1 MNDIP
6 AGIRLFEDDTTLYII
21 VENPNDAATI
31 INIDLNKI
39 KNWAKLRLV
48 TFNPNKIEAM
58 LLSRKRNRPDH
69 PTLYFDGTG
78 IQELTSHKHLGI
90 NSPKNWQ
97 VHIHF
102 TTDKAQSHLNLL
114 RSK

>member
-90 NSPKNWQ
+90 YFSQKLASTHTFYNR
-97 VHIHF
+97 
-102 TTDKAQSHLNLL
+102 QS
-114 RSK
+114 SVSFKPSQE